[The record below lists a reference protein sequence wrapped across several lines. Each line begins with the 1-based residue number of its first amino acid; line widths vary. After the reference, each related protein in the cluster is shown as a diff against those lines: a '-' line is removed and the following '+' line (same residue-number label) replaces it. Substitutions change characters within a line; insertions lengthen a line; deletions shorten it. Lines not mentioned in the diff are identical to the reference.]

1 MSMEENLPEIPPESS
16 SISLLE
22 RKKRRVLIISLCI
35 LLGILGVLFLRKNT
49 SSLSPSQTTQVSKE
63 GNSSPTPFL
72 FQEMT
77 IPYLRT
83 KIYDSSLGEV
93 TPVDTFGEYT
103 SYLTS
108 YVSDGFK
115 INGLLTKPSGEEP
128 DGGWPAIVFVHGYL
142 PPSSYQTTGQAYSA
156 YVDYLARS
164 GFVVFK
170 IDLRGHG
177 DSEGEPGGSYYSGD
191 YIVDVLNAYS
201 ALQNSEFV
209 KKDGIGVWGHS
220 MAGNVLL
227 RTVVTKPEIPAGV
240 VWGGAVY
247 TYTDMREYGIQDSS
261 YQPLPTN
268 SSRTNRRQQL
278 FNTYG
283 QVDPESE
290 FWKQVIPINYLSDYK
305 GAIQLH
311 HAVDD
316 NVVSVEYSRGLVKY
330 LEKNNIAHELFEY
343 STGGHNISGESF
355 TQAMERT
362 VTFFRE
368 KLLAKE

>member
-1 MSMEENLPEIPPESS
+1 MEENFPEILSESS
-16 SISLLE
+16 STKFLE
-22 RKKRRVLIISLCI
+22 KKKRRVLIISLCI
-35 LLGILGVLFLRKNT
+35 LLGILGIFFLRKNN
-49 SSLSPSQTTQVSKE
+49 SYLSLSQTTQISE
-63 GNSSPTPFL
+63 EDSLSPTPFL

-77 IPYLRT
+77 IPYLRSKT
-83 KIYDSSLGEV
+83 YESSLGELTQV
-93 TPVDTFGEYT
+93 NTLGGYT
-103 SYLTS
+103 SYSTS

-115 INGLLTKPSGEEP
+115 INGLLTEPSGEEP
-128 DGGWPAIVFVHGYL
+128 DEGWPAIVFVHGYL
-142 PPSSYQTTGQAYSA
+142 PPSSYQTTGQTYSA
-156 YVDYLARS
+156 YVDYLARN

-177 DSEGEPGGSYYSGD
+177 ESEGEPGGSYYSGD

-201 ALQNSEFV
+201 ALQNTEFV

-227 RTVVTKPEIPAGV
+227 RTVVTKPEIPAV
-240 VWGGAVY
+240 VIWGGAVY
-247 TYTDMREYGIQDSS
+247 TYTDMREHGIQDSS

-290 FWKQVIPINYLSDYK
+290 FWKQVIPVNYLSDYK
-305 GAIQLH
+305 GVIQLH

-316 NVVSVEYSRGLVKY
+316 SVVSVEYSRGLVKY
-330 LEKNNIAHELFEY
+330 LEKNNISHELFEY
-343 STGGHNISGESF
+343 STGGHNISGGSF

-362 VTFFRE
+362 VTFFKD
-368 KLLAKE
+368 KLQ